1 MTNTK
6 AMYDNNF
13 DKMFDQAVEEL
24 ELENEIEEIK
34 GQMWEIECRY
44 DRLPPHAEAELD
56 KLRNRLYALY
66 AKKNQGV

>member
-34 GQMWEIECRY
+34 GKMWEIECRY

-66 AKKNQGV
+66 RKKNQGV